1 MRSGSLASATFFVCA
16 ARKSSP
22 AALISGWPS
31 ATIAAAHNA
40 ALIAPGW
47 PIARVATGMPADLG
61 PIESSESVPLSAALS
76 IGTPS
81 TGHGVTAAAR
91 VGQHPGHAAYAC
103 VNFMPC
109 AAPVDVRRLI
119 AFAPETRRI
128 RPPPVVDQEK
138 PRFGARAAAAAGD
151 RSAHAPR
158 SERRPRR
165 SGLTFIGGG
174 QTWAG
179 TRGTRRHHPR
189 S

>member
-16 ARKSSP
+16 ARKLSP
-22 AALISGWPS
+22 AALVSGWPS

-61 PIESSESVPLSAALS
+61 PIESSKSIPLRAALS

-81 TGHGVTAAAR
+81 TGHDVTAAAR
-91 VGQHPGHAAYAC
+91 VGQHPGQAAYAC

-109 AAPVDVRRLI
+109 ARRSMFGVSSRLLPKH
-119 AFAPETRRI
+119 AASVHPQSSI
-128 RPPPVVDQEK
+128 RKNPGG
-138 PRFGARAAAAAGD
+138 RARAAAAAGE

-158 SERRPRR
+158 SERRARR

-179 TRGTRRHHPR
+179 TGGNRRHHPR

>member
-1 MRSGSLASATFFVCA
+1 M
-16 ARKSSP
+16 
-22 AALISGWPS
+22 ISGWPS

-61 PIESSESVPLSAALS
+61 PIKSSESIPLRAPLS

-91 VGQHPGHAAYAC
+91 VGQHPGHAGYAC

-109 AAPVDVRRLI
+109 AARQSMFGVSSRLLPKH
-119 AFAPETRRI
+119 AASVHPQSSI
-128 RPPPVVDQEK
+128 RK
-138 PRFGARAAAAAGD
+138 NTMFGARAAAAAGD

-158 SERRPRR
+158 SERGARR

-179 TRGTRRHHPR
+179 TGGNRRHHPG